1 MDEMR
6 NKETNQEK
14 VQESSWC
21 EVTAKVEKM
30 VMMIAATALT
40 TMAAEAKAM
49 AKYQN
54 KGAEDC
60 GGESS
65 LKELARAGWRQRR
78 HGDTQTWHLNTRNG
92 TVVRRIQGDLDNKM
106 ERNLNK

>member
-1 MDEMR
+1 M
-6 NKETNQEK
+6 
-14 VQESSWC
+14 
-21 EVTAKVEKM
+21 TAKVEKM

-40 TMAAEAKAM
+40 TMPVEAKVM

-65 LKELARAGWRQRR
+65 LKELARAG
-78 HGDTQTWHLNTRNG
+78 
-92 TVVRRIQGDLDNKM
+92 
-106 ERNLNK
+106 